1 MICIQV
7 KLVKIIKLTQLF
19 KVSGNGLVD
28 TKQMEKA
35 CIQSSFIKLCMN
47 CRSVWY
53 LNQDLCHPSHFPT
66 LASWKLHS
74 RLVSQEHKAPS
85 TLSSQ
90 LQYYLPRRGQ
100 DISISLSAPRYL
112 LLRLSS
118 SWMELRGGATIF
130 CLTPLVRWRLYL
142 GHGTAYNTG
151 AQISLLWLVGQGFH
165 AERCRLMLPS
175 PIH

>member
-7 KLVKIIKLTQLF
+7 KLVKIIKLIQPF
-19 KVSGNGLVD
+19 KVSGNGPVD
-28 TKQMEKA
+28 TRQMEEA
-35 CIQSSFIKLCMN
+35 CIQSSFLKLCMN

-66 LASWKLHS
+66 LASWNLHS

-90 LQYYLPRRGQ
+90 LQCYLPRRGR
-100 DISISLSAPRYL
+100 ISIFLFL
-112 LLRLSS
+112 LLGTY
-118 SWMELRGGATIF
+118 WMELRGGATIF
-130 CLTPLVRWRLYL
+130 CSTPPVGWRLFL

-151 AQISLLWLVGQGFH
+151 AQISLLWLVGQEFH
-165 AERCRLMLPS
+165 AERCRLILPS